1 MKAHDW
7 HTEVEGTGDT
17 VCRRCGAVY
26 HRCSGGAERAVI
38 EAAKALFDRY
48 RAEDQAE
55 GAWKGDYTLDSNL
68 HFLFLKVEALQEAR
82 DE

>member
-7 HTEVEGTGDT
+7 HTEIEGTGNT

-38 EAAKALFDRY
+38 EAAKAWRRTGL
-48 RAEDQAE
+48 AEDSE
-55 GAWKGDYTLDSNL
+55 LHLGATLALIASID
-68 HFLFLKVEALQEAR
+68 ALQEAR
-82 DE
+82 DDLP